1 MKKLAKLS
9 EATLKKRRLKEYQEI
24 FAEVPET
31 TLKLVNK
38 MMIMAV
44 NMEVHIQ
51 KLEEELKQAGFVEE
65 YKNGEHQSGTKE
77 STVSRSYSTMVKNYT
92 QVVRTLLS
100 CLPENKQKPAEDELA
115 DFLRKK

>member
-1 MKKLAKLS
+1 MGKLS
-9 EATLKKRRLKEYQEI
+9 EETYKKRRLKEYQEI
-24 FAEVPET
+24 FADVPES

-51 KLEEELKQAGFVEE
+51 KLEEELKKTGFVEE

-77 STVSRSYSTMVKNYT
+77 STVSRSYATMVKNYT
-92 QVVRTLLS
+92 QVIRTLLS
-100 CLPENKQKPAEDELA
+100 CLPEEQQKPAEDDLA

>member
-1 MKKLAKLS
+1 MKILAKLS

-51 KLEEELKQAGFVEE
+51 KLEDELKKTGFVEE
-65 YKNGEHQSGTKE
+65 YRNGEHQTGTKE
-77 STVSRSYSTMVKNYT
+77 STVSRSYATMVKNYT
-92 QVVRTLLS
+92 QVIRTLLS
-100 CLPENKQKPAEDELA
+100 CLPEDKQKPAEDDFA

>member
-1 MKKLAKLS
+1 MAKLS

-51 KLEEELKQAGFVEE
+51 KLEEELKTVGFVEE
-65 YKNGEHQSGTKE
+65 YKNEEHQSGTKE

-100 CLPENKQKPAEDELA
+100 CLPEDKQKPAEDGLA
-115 DFLRKK
+115 EFLRKK

>member
-1 MKKLAKLS
+1 MRVLS
-9 EATLKKRRLKEYQEI
+9 EESYKKKRLKEYQKI
-24 FAEVPET
+24 FEEVPEN

-51 KLEEELKQAGFVEE
+51 KLEEDLKKTGFVEE
-65 YKNGEHQSGTKE
+65 YQNGEHQCGTKE

-100 CLPENKQKPAEDELA
+100 CLPEEKAKPAEDKLG
-115 DFLRKK
+115 DFLRAHK